1 MDNTTDIRKIPKRIL
16 GSLLNSCSAGVV
28 PRNGLEYIAIG
39 RNAEVAAILRDLE
52 NIKDGMGAFRF
63 LIGRYGSGKSFLI
76 GLIRTNALER
86 GYVTSDC
93 DLSPDRRFVGRS
105 GQGLAVYRE
114 LMRNLSTKASPD
126 HSALESIFTKWFSD
140 LQLEQMKSLGI
151 SPDSPELMRAVSEKI
166 FDVCAQLRS
175 YVNGFEFT
183 KVISLLYEAHKSND
197 EELKADALK
206 WMRGEFTTKSEARHS
221 RINVSSI
228 VDDTNWYDYIKLY
241 AILFRLIGYNGFV
254 VFIDECVNLYKI
266 PNRIS
271 RENNYEK
278 ILSMFN
284 DTLQGKA
291 EGLAIILGG
300 TPQFLEDERR
310 GLYSY
315 DALKSRLKEGSF
327 NKEGYRD
334 LLSPVIRINRL
345 SDDEL
350 FALVVRVL
358 NLHGQYYNWI
368 PRVTNDNLV
377 SFLQL
382 CYDRIGAD
390 SMLTPREV
398 IRDFLNVLNILNQN
412 PELDFDGVVGSGA
425 VTLKPDVEGD
435 DEDDEDDDGFFDI
448 TI

>member
-1 MDNTTDIRKIPKRIL
+1 MEYTNEITKIPKRIL
-16 GSLLNSCSAGVV
+16 GALLNSCSAGVV

-39 RNAEVAAILRDLE
+39 RNDEVAAILRDLE
-52 NIKDGMGAFRF
+52 NIKEGMGAFRF

-76 GLIRTNALER
+76 GLIRSNALER

-105 GQGLAVYRE
+105 GQGIAVYRE
-114 LMRNLSTKASPD
+114 LMRNLSTKSSPD
-126 HSALESIFTKWFSD
+126 SSALEPILMKWFSD
-140 LQLEQMKSLGI
+140 LQFEEMKKYGF
-151 SPDSPELMRAVSEKI
+151 SPDSPELSDKVQERI
-166 FDVCAQLRS
+166 FEACTKLRS

-183 KVISLLYEAHKSND
+183 KVLTIIYRAHKD
-197 EELKADALK
+197 GDDELKNDALK
-206 WMRGEFTTKSEARHS
+206 WMRGEFTTKIEARRS
-221 RINVSSI
+221 LINVSSI
-228 VDDTNWYDYIKLY
+228 IDDTNWYDYIKLY
-241 AILFRLIGYNGFV
+241 SVLFRLIGYNGFV

-327 NKEGYRD
+327 SKEGYRD

-350 FALVVRVL
+350 FALVVRTM
-358 NLHGQYYNWI
+358 NLHGMYYNWT
-368 PRVTNDNLV
+368 PRVTNENLV

-398 IRDFLNVLNILNQN
+398 IRDFLNVLNILKQN
-412 PELDFDGVVGSGA
+412 PNIDFNSVIDSGA
-425 VTLKPDVEGD
+425 VTLKADSTKD
-435 DEDDEDDDGFFDI
+435 DEDDGFFDI
-448 TI
+448 TLE

>member
-1 MDNTTDIRKIPKRIL
+1 MNSSQEIKKIPKRIL

-39 RNAEVAAILRDLE
+39 RNDEVSAILEDLE
-52 NIKDGMGAFRF
+52 NIKQGMGAFRF

-76 GLIRTNALER
+76 GLIRTNAIER
-86 GYVTSDC
+86 GFVTSDC

-105 GQGLAVYRE
+105 GQGIAVYRE

-126 HSALESIFTKWFSD
+126 TSALESILIKWFSD
-140 LQLEQMKSLGI
+140 LQSETMKTFSL
-151 SPDSPELMRAVSEKI
+151 SPDSSEITRHVQLKI
-166 FDVCAQLRS
+166 FDVCAKLRS

-183 KVISLLYEAHKSND
+183 KVLSLYYQGYRDSDD
-197 EELKADALK
+197 ELMAECLK
-206 WMRGEFTTKSEARHS
+206 WFRGEFTTKSEARHS
-221 RINVSSI
+221 VINVSSI
-228 VDDTNWYDYIKLY
+228 VDDTNWYEYIKLY
-241 AILFRLIGYNGFV
+241 AVLFRLIGYNGFV
-254 VFIDECVNLYKI
+254 VFVDECVNLYKI
-266 PNRIS
+266 SNRIS

-315 DALKSRLKEGSF
+315 DALKSRLKDGTFSNDSF
-327 NKEGYRD
+327 RD
-334 LLSPVIRINRL
+334 FHSPVIKINRL

-350 FALVVRVL
+350 YALVVRL
-358 NLHGQYYNWI
+358 MSLHGQYYQWE
-368 PRVTNDNLV
+368 PKVAEDELV

-398 IRDFLNVLNILNQN
+398 IRDFLNVLNILHQN
-412 PELDFDGVVGSGA
+412 PDTTFAKIIDSGA
-425 VTLKPDVEGD
+425 VTLESDKEV
-435 DEDDEDDDGFFDI
+435 DDDGFFDI
-448 TI
+448 EL

>member
-1 MDNTTDIRKIPKRIL
+1 MNGSQDIKKIPKRVL
-16 GSLLNSCSAGVV
+16 GALLNSCAAGVV

-39 RNAEVAAILRDLE
+39 RNDEVSAILDDLN
-52 NIKDGMGAFRF
+52 NIKEGMGAFRF

-105 GQGLAVYRE
+105 GQGIAVYRE

-126 HSALESIFTKWFSD
+126 TSALQSILVKWFSD
-140 LQLEQMKSLGI
+140 LQLEIMKDKNI
-151 SPDSPELMRAVSEKI
+151 SHDDPELSRLVEIKI
-166 FDVCAQLRS
+166 FDVCSQLRS

-183 KVISLLYEAHKSND
+183 KVLTSFYQGYKSQDDELLND
-197 EELKADALK
+197 SLK
-206 WMRGEFTTKSEARHS
+206 WLRGEFTTKTEARRS
-221 RINVSSI
+221 RINTSSI

-241 AILFRLIGYNGFV
+241 SLLFRLIGYNGFV

-315 DALKSRLKEGSF
+315 DALKSRLKEGAFS
-327 NKEGYRD
+327 KEGFRD
-334 LLSPVIRINRL
+334 FHSPVIRINRL
-345 SDDEL
+345 SDEEL
-350 FALVVRVL
+350 FALVVRVMS
-358 NLHGQYYNWI
+358 LHAVYYAWE
-368 PRVTNDNLV
+368 PRVSDENLV

-382 CYDRIGAD
+382 CYDKIGAD
-390 SMLTPREV
+390 SLLTPREV

-412 PELDFDGVVGSGA
+412 PDTTFEEIIGSGV
-425 VTLKPDVEGD
+425 VTLKPDITDTD
-435 DEDDEDDDGFFDI
+435 DEEDDDFFDI
-448 TI
+448 KL

>member
-1 MDNTTDIRKIPKRIL
+1 MKETNEVKKIPKRIL
-16 GSLLNSCSAGVV
+16 GSLLNSCAAGVV

-39 RNAEVAAILRDLE
+39 RNKEVSAILQDLE

-126 HSALESIFTKWFSD
+126 HSALESILLKWFSD
-140 LQLEQMKSLGI
+140 LQIEEMEKGAL
-151 SPDSPELMRAVSEKI
+151 SPDSTELFERVRTRI
-166 FDVCAQLRS
+166 FNVCSVLRS

-183 KVISLLYEAHKSND
+183 KVISLFYKAYRTGD
-197 EELKADALK
+197 DELKSEALK
-206 WMRGEFTTKSEARHS
+206 WLRGEFTTKTEARRS
-221 RINVSSI
+221 PIAVSSI
-228 VDDTNWYDYIKLY
+228 VDDTNWYEYIKLY
-241 AILFRLIGYNGFV
+241 ALLFRQIGYNGFV
-254 VFIDECVNLYKI
+254 MFIDECVNLYKI

-327 NKEGYRD
+327 TKEEYLD
-334 LLSPVIRINRL
+334 YNSSVIKINRL
-345 SDDEL
+345 SDEEL
-350 FALVVRVL
+350 FALVTRVM
-358 NLHGQYYNWI
+358 NLHGMYYGWT
-368 PRVTNDNLV
+368 PRVTNDDLIG
-377 SFLQL
+377 FLQL
-382 CYDRIGAD
+382 CYDKIGSD

-398 IRDFLNVLNILNQN
+398 IRDFLNVLNILLQN
-412 PELDFDGVVGSGA
+412 ESLTFGEVIGSGA
-425 VTLKPDVEGD
+425 VTLKSDAEA
-435 DEDDEDDDGFFDI
+435 DEADDGFFDI
-448 TI
+448 SL

>member
-1 MDNTTDIRKIPKRIL
+1 M
-16 GSLLNSCSAGVV
+16 
-28 PRNGLEYIAIG
+28 
-39 RNAEVAAILRDLE
+39 
-52 NIKDGMGAFRF
+52 
-63 LIGRYGSGKSFLI
+63 
-76 GLIRTNALER
+76 
-86 GYVTSDC
+86 
-93 DLSPDRRFVGRS
+93 
-105 GQGLAVYRE
+105 
-114 LMRNLSTKASPD
+114 
-126 HSALESIFTKWFSD
+126 
-140 LQLEQMKSLGI
+140 
-151 SPDSPELMRAVSEKI
+151 
-166 FDVCAQLRS
+166 
-175 YVNGFEFT
+175 
-183 KVISLLYEAHKSND
+183 
-197 EELKADALK
+197 
-206 WMRGEFTTKSEARHS
+206 
-221 RINVSSI
+221 
-228 VDDTNWYDYIKLY
+228 
-241 AILFRLIGYNGFV
+241 IGYNGFV